1 MKVFNPPGGR
11 SSLNLGGY
19 GGEEEFTGPGKIG
32 ARSVRPVL
40 QNSKSAMRQYD
51 MNIKMNMPAGAPPA
65 GSGLRGSNNSNV
77 TNIKNY
83 SMNEV
88 LPPLGNG
95 FQNQYNLNAPR

>member
-32 ARSVRPVL
+32 ARSVRPAL

-77 TNIKNY
+77 
-83 SMNEV
+83 

-95 FQNQYNLNAPR
+95 YQNQGSYNLNAPR